1 MNSKILAKKI
11 AKIAL
16 AKKAFDVVLLDIS
29 KITSMADYFVICSAS
44 STIQVKAIVDHIVE
58 EVKKIGEPV
67 SQREGLSENSWVII
81 DLFDVVVHI
90 FLEEKRMYYNL
101 EKLWEDGKKE
111 EIKEVAKRKKKKVAT
126 K

>member
-11 AKIAL
+11 AKFAL
-16 AKKAFDVVLLDIS
+16 AKKGYNVVLLDIS
-29 KITSMADYFVICSAS
+29 KVTSMTDYFVICSAN
-44 STIQVKAIVDHIVE
+44 STTQVKAIVDNIVV
-58 EVKKIGEPV
+58 EVKKLGEQV
-67 SQREGLSENSWVII
+67 TQREGLAENSWVII

-90 FLEEKRMYYNL
+90 FLEENRNFYNL

-111 EIKEVAKRKKKKVAT
+111 VIEETPKRKKKKVAT